1 MALANIAQ
9 MSVAVAP
16 GTGTSISLDTAIP
29 GYVDF
34 DTAGVSDGQIVSYSI
49 EDGVNR
55 EVGRAQYVSAST
67 ELINRTPILSTAGPA
82 TPINATINA
91 KVFVSVLKEDFDDLL
106 ADIASRQPLSQKGQ
120 ANGYA
125 SLDGN
130 GKVPVA
136 QIPIIAATGVSFTP
150 SGGVQAGNVQSAI
163 QELDTKKVAKSG
175 DTMTGSLLVGLT
187 SLVAGIAGR
196 LYVAIRG
203 PSAGGGIEFS
213 TDQADA
219 NGNTVGIIQWADK
232 NSAATEKRVAAIVG
246 ELEGGTSNNRG
257 GRITFSTKANNSET
271 FVEVMRI
278 NSAQRV
284 LIGTSS
290 DNGRDKL
297 QVSGTG
303 SFSAL
308 EVVGDAGND
317 RPLVFRTGANAR
329 WTISANPVS
338 ETGSNVGS
346 DFVIRRYNDAGVSI
360 GPALNINRATGTMS
374 VGLGFDGQVAL
385 TDITGSGAIRIG
397 TPGRVS
403 AGTPYIDFFSA
414 AGAANYGARIIVSGG
429 TAAQG
434 SAVLDILAAEVRQNG
449 QKILTEAETRNIAA
463 AMAIVLG

>member
-16 GTGTSISLDTAIP
+16 GTGTSISLDTAVP

-55 EVGRAQYVSAST
+55 EVGRAQYVAAST
-67 ELINRTPILSTAGPA
+67 ELINRTPILSTAGPD

-120 ANGYA
+120 VNGYA
-125 SLDGN
+125 SLDDD

-136 QIPIIAATGVSFTP
+136 QIPIIAATGVKLTP
-150 SGGVQAGNVQSAI
+150 AGGVQAGTVQAAI

-175 DTMTGSLLVGLT
+175 DTMTGNLLVGLT

-219 NGNTVGIIQWADK
+219 NGNTVGIVQWTDK
-232 NSAATEKRVAAIVG
+232 NSTATEKRVAAIAG
-246 ELEGGTSNNRG
+246 ELEGSTSNNRG
-257 GRITFSTKANNSET
+257 GRITFITKANNSET
-271 FVEVMRI
+271 FAVVMHI

-297 QVSGTG
+297 QVNGGG

-308 EVVGDAGND
+308 GVVANAGSN
-317 RPLVFRTGANAR
+317 RPIVFRTGASDR
-329 WTISANPVS
+329 WEVAATSMA
-338 ETGSNVGS
+338 ETGSNAGS
-346 DFVIRRYNDAGVSI
+346 DFVIKRYDDSGNLI
-360 GPALNINRATGTMS
+360 GSALGINRANGSMS
-374 VGLGFDGQVAL
+374 VGYGFDGQVSFNE
-385 TDITGSGAIRIG
+385 ITGNGSIRIG
-397 TPGRVS
+397 QSGRAN
-403 AGTPYIDFFSA
+403 AGTPFIDFFSA
-414 AGAANYGARIIVSGG
+414 AGATNYGARIIVTGG
-429 TAAQG
+429 TTTQG
-434 SAVLDILAAEVRQNG
+434 SAVLDIRAAEVRQNG
-449 QKILTEAETRNIAA
+449 QKILTEAETRSIAI
-463 AMAIVLG
+463 AMAIALG